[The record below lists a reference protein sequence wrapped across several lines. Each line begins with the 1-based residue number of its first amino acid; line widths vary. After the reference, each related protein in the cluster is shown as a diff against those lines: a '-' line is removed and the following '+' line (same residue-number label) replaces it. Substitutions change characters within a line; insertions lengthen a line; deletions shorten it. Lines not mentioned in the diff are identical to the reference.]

1 MELPYFRY
9 CKSNSLLLI
18 RYAFFII
25 TVPLNLLLTD
35 VLNVVVISY
44 VAEPL
49 LRYFEGQEELLLF
62 LNKTVT
68 YGTPSRKLKGCH
80 DILLWKSNG
89 VTCF

>member
-9 CKSNSLLLI
+9 CKSKSLLLI

-49 LRYFEGQEELLLF
+49 LRYFEELLLF

-80 DILLWKSNG
+80 DFSVVKK
-89 VTCF
+89 

>member
-1 MELPYFRY
+1 MELPYFCY

-18 RYAFFII
+18 RYAFFI
-25 TVPLNLLLTD
+25 VPLNLLLTD

-49 LRYFEGQEELLLF
+49 LCYFEGQEELLLF
-62 LNKTVT
+62 LNKAVT

-80 DILLWKSNG
+80 DFSVVKK
-89 VTCF
+89 